1 MPETAIAGWLSP
13 VQAGRR
19 LGVTPQRIVQLARA
33 GEVEHVL
40 TPLGRLLDPADVE
53 RLAAE
58 RERRRPG
65 RQPEPVGR

>member
-1 MPETAIAGWLSP
+1 
-13 VQAGRR
+13 
-19 LGVTPQRIVQLARA
+19 VTPQRIVQLARA

>member
-53 RLAAE
+53 RLAE
-58 RERRRPG
+58 ERRQRRG
-65 RQPEPVGR
+65 RREAD

>member
-13 VQAGRR
+13 SQAGRR

-53 RLAAE
+53 RLAE
-58 RERRRPG
+58 ERRQRRG
-65 RQPEPVGR
+65 RREAD